1 MGDSKYIEKA
11 KELRNGAMCP
21 NCAETILMSYAEKLG
36 LSEKHAA
43 KVATNFGGGMKSGS
57 TCGVVTSSMMILG
70 MLGITDPR
78 IVGEFQRRIKENH
91 NGLINCR
98 DLLKANAEAGGEK
111 KPHCDAMI
119 LEAMKMLEEY
129 VD

>member
-1 MGDSKYIEKA
+1 MLFRS
-11 KELRNGAMCP
+11 
-21 NCAETILMSYAEKLG
+21 EKLG
-36 LSEKHAA
+36 LSEKQAA

>member
-36 LSEKHAA
+36 LSEKQAA

-78 IVGEFQRRIKENH
+78 IVGVFLLNLQNINVRRKRINS
-91 NGLINCR
+91 LI
-98 DLLKANAEAGGEK
+98 DLN
-111 KPHCDAMI
+111 
-119 LEAMKMLEEY
+119 
-129 VD
+129 